1 MEKIEELK
9 EQMQKDVLNSIYK
22 EKKLVFGEGSFQA
35 KLFMIGEAPG
45 GEEEKQGHPFVGK
58 AGKNL
63 NEFLEIVGLK
73 RGDIYISNVVK
84 LRPITINT
92 KTGRTVNRA
101 PNKKEIQFFLPY
113 LKKELELIQPSLIVT
128 LGNVPLKAIME
139 DDTLSIGNVHG
150 TILKIQDKK
159 VFPLYHPAS
168 IIYNLDL
175 KETYYEDLNKLKQQL
190 LCI

>member
-1 MEKIEELK
+1 
-9 EQMQKDVLNSIYK
+9 
-22 EKKLVFGEGSFQA
+22 
-35 KLFMIGEAPG
+35 MIGEASG
-45 GEEEKQGHPFVGK
+45 GEEEKQKHPFVGK

-73 RGDIYISNVVK
+73 REDIYISNVIK
-84 LRPITINT
+84 LRPTTINI

-113 LKKELELIQPSLIVT
+113 LKKQLELIQPSLIVT

-139 DDTLSIGNVHG
+139 DDTLSIGNIHG
-150 TILKIQDKK
+150 TILKIQEKK
-159 VFPLYHPAS
+159 VFSLYHPAS
-168 IIYNLDL
+168 IIYNMDL
-175 KETYYEDLNKLKQQL
+175 KETYYKDLDKLKQHL